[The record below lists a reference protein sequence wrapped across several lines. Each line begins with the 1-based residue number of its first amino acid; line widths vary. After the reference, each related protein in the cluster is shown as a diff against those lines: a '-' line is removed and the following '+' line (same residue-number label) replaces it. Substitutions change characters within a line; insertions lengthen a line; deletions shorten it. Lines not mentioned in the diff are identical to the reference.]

1 MVYDGPDSP
10 VCRSVLFAA
19 SKIGMQFVQ
28 LCADKNLE
36 LKPPMLKLAERNVK
50 KSGGTY
56 AVLNNSAEAYRGADF
71 LFMDAP
77 LNTRIPAD
85 ASGVL
90 RVDPSENRLAAFRSV
105 LTCMLYQNPASREPI
120 LIEKMKR
127 MLAIK
132 LQAIFGFGEAN
143 E

>member
-1 MVYDGPDSP
+1 MPD
-10 VCRSVLFAA
+10 
-19 SKIGMQFVQ
+19 KG
-28 LCADKNLE
+28 KE
-36 LKPPMLKLAERNVK
+36 LTPPQLKLAERNVK

-56 AVLNNSAEAYRGADF
+56 AVTSNLAEATHGADF
-71 LFMDAP
+71 LFMDGP
-77 LNTRIPAD
+77 LNQRIPPEAE
-85 ASGVL
+85 GLL
-90 RVDPSENRLAAFRSV
+90 RVDPAENLVTAYRSL
-105 LTCMLYQNPASREPI
+105 LTCLLYGNPAAREPL